1 MSLAASCCDCQLF
14 SEADESAA
22 CALPRRQLLGMALMG
37 GLGACALPAV
47 ACAPE
52 AVQEAS
58 KVTAP
63 HDVCMECL
71 VRRAQQR
78 SAFVNKEPA

>member
-1 MSLAASCCDCQLF
+1 MSLAASFCDCQPF
-14 SEADESAA
+14 SESDESAV

-47 ACAPE
+47 ACTPE
-52 AVQEAS
+52 VVQETF
-58 KVTAP
+58 KVIAP

-78 SAFVNKEPA
+78 SAFVNKEQL